1 LQQCIT
7 SLKSLNCI
15 PEEIIVV
22 DNAPVDDS
30 TKKVAEN
37 FKDVKYVAEPRAGL
51 DIARNTGIL
60 NTTLPVIAFVD
71 DDVFV
76 HPLWVYR
83 VWETFQNPDV
93 AAMTGLVIASE
104 LDTEAQLIFEKHWSF
119 NRGYIDKIYDSDFF
133 KSTLSKGPPV
143 WEIGA
148 GANMAF
154 RKEVF
159 EKTGY
164 FNELLDAGAAGCNGD
179 SEMWFRILL
188 KGYTIYYNPRAVVH
202 HEHRKEIKAL
212 KKQIFYY
219 MRGFTAA
226 ALWQHKQYPQSGYK
240 RHIYRHLPKV
250 YQFLIKDGFPGYHF
264 QFQTVRN
271 EIRGILSGVM
281 FYYKNRK
288 RFHNY

>member
-1 LQQCIT
+1 
-7 SLKSLNCI
+7 
-15 PEEIIVV
+15 
-22 DNAPVDDS
+22 
-30 TKKVAEN
+30 
-37 FKDVKYVAEPRAGL
+37 
-51 DIARNTGIL
+51 L

-83 VWETFQNPDV
+83 VWETFQNPDI
-93 AAMTGLVIASE
+93 AAMTGLVIAAG

-119 NRGYIDKIYDSDFF
+119 NRGYSDKIYDSNFF

-143 WEIGA
+143 WGIGA

-154 RKEVF
+154 RKMIF
-159 EKTGY
+159 EKAGY

-226 ALWQHKQYPQSGYK
+226 ALTQQKQAPESGYTQK
-240 RHIYRHLPKV
+240 LKNFSRHYGVL
-250 YQFLIKDGFPGYHF
+250 LIKQFPHYRF
-264 QFQTVRN
+264 QYKTSQA
-271 EIRGILSGVM
+271 EIRGILSGLI
-281 FYYKNRK
+281 FYRK
-288 RFHNY
+288 HRNHLF